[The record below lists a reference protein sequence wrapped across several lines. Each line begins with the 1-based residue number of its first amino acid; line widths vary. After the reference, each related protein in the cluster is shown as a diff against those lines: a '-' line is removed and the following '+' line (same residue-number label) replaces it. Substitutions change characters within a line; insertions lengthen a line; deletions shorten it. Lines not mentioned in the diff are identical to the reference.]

1 MLHLSLAAS
10 RPAIENPKTEVTK
23 LQNYRSCKV
32 TEVTKLQE
40 LQSYRSYNV
49 TEVARPHFRRSSAT
63 VVVRYAALQF
73 WFAENSAYD
82 VATIW
87 HTIPSKDIPR
97 AHEGGLV
104 E

>member
-32 TEVTKLQE
+32 IEVTTV
-40 LQSYRSYNV
+40 RSYNV

-73 WFAENSAYD
+73 WFGENSAYD

>member
-40 LQSYRSYNV
+40 LQSYRSYKVIEV
-49 TEVARPHFRRSSAT
+49 TT
-63 VVVRYAALQF
+63 LQKLRGRISGE
-73 WFAENSAYD
+73 A
-82 VATIW
+82 V
-87 HTIPSKDIPR
+87 PQ
-97 AHEGGLV
+97 
-104 E
+104 